1 MLIKKRCRYRLYNLP
16 LEEVHSLRVKQEV
29 GVAMKEVA
37 PPSGDIRGADV
48 L

>member
-1 MLIKKRCRYRLYNLP
+1 MGLCDLP
-16 LEEVHSLRVKQEV
+16 LKEVYPLCVKQEV

-37 PPSGDIRGADV
+37 PGPGDVRGAGV